1 MKIEQI
7 YDIIEEEGFT
17 AQTLQTIDNY
27 IKEIQ
32 NGTEDFPRFNL
43 SEHAGFCT
51 AGAPLI
57 GASIIASYA
66 TASITASC
74 NAEGSQGGPANW
86 QIDEYQEKLIEQW
99 ARAANLWEDEGNPRY
114 YLHDCY
120 PTQFINDERTQANNK
135 KNAVQWETFTKY
147 LESKGKLKK

>member
-7 YDIIEEEGFT
+7 YEVIAKDGFT
-17 AQTLQTIDNY
+17 ALTLHTIDNY

-43 SEHAGFCT
+43 SEHAGLCT

-57 GASIIASYA
+57 GASIIACNA

-74 NAEGSQGGPANW
+74 NAEGCEGGPANW
-86 QIDEYQEKLIEQW
+86 QIDECQEKMIEQ
-99 ARAANLWEDEGNPRY
+99 
-114 YLHDCY
+114 
-120 PTQFINDERTQANNK
+120 FVNNK
-135 KNAVQWETFTKY
+135 T
-147 LESKGKLKK
+147 

>member
-1 MKIEQI
+1 MHPKEWLKMKIEQV
-7 YDIIEEEGFT
+7 YDIIEREGFT

-43 SEHAGFCT
+43 SEHAGLCT

-74 NAEGSQGGPANW
+74 NAEGGQGQCKSRAEVSSLNLCRDVACSRSTEQGSLANW
-86 QIDEYQEKLIEQW
+86 QID
-99 ARAANLWEDEGNPRY
+99 
-114 YLHDCY
+114 
-120 PTQFINDERTQANNK
+120 
-135 KNAVQWETFTKY
+135 
-147 LESKGKLKK
+147 

>member
-1 MKIEQI
+1 MHPKEWLKMKIEQV
-7 YDIIEEEGFT
+7 YDIIEREGFT

-43 SEHAGFCT
+43 SEHAGLCT

-74 NAEGSQGGPANW
+74 NGKSRAEVSSLNLCRDVACAHSTEQGGPANW
-86 QIDEYQEKLIEQW
+86 QIDECQEKLIEQW
-99 ARAANLWEDEGNPRY
+99 ARAYSTHTAIR
-114 YLHDCY
+114 
-120 PTQFINDERTQANNK
+120 
-135 KNAVQWETFTKY
+135 
-147 LESKGKLKK
+147 KL